1 MSWEEQSLEEH
12 DRQRGW
18 VALSDRL
25 SKCKQERS
33 EEASSHARIYA
44 FPAATRRVEN
54 VRTYRTDPKP
64 PAA

>member
-1 MSWEEQSLEEH
+1 MLSPEEQHEQ
-12 DRQRGW
+12 QRVW
-18 VALSDRL
+18 VAMAARL

-33 EEASSHARIYA
+33 EEASSHARIYD

-54 VRTYRTDPKP
+54 VRPYRTDPTR